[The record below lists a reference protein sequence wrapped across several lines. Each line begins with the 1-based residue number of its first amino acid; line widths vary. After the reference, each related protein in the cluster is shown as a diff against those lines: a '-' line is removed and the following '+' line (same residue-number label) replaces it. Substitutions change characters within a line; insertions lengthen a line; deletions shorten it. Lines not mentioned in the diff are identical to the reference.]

1 LNIQNIN
8 NIKFNDFQ
16 RLTFKAYCFFY
27 LGFFLIYI
35 YYSYL
40 DYEYPYGF
48 FLYSPSER
56 FSDLF
61 LQLNIFD
68 LNNPYSFAL
77 PQENFPYFPG
87 SIIFF
92 KIFKLFGSN
101 YYALSY
107 LILSLVVLAV
117 CVWKILKKYTNF
129 QKFYVFLLFLLSPPY
144 LYALDRGNTDSFL
157 IPLLIYCVLSKKQSI
172 ITILLWV
179 FIGSFKPQYLFGLF
193 FTKEFD
199 SYKIFQT
206 IFIFI
211 SLNFTYL
218 IFFTNNDIFDLINS
232 TLLISNWVNIG
243 LKPSLFPINDYIG
256 FYLKNSSIYPL
267 VLALFDFLKT
277 ELGLLSEEFFIT
289 LLNIFKILFNLLI
302 LFFALRIKK
311 FDANVIMFTISF
323 MSITFWAGTY
333 RSIIFFMVLLFYLT
347 NDLPKPIVAASLIYQ
362 LQFLVIGLMPF
373 NYMFSILMALLK
385 FSVFLYII
393 YILRKEKLLI

>member
-1 LNIQNIN
+1 MN

-172 ITILLWV
+172 ITMLLWV

-311 FDANVIMFTISF
+311 FDANIIMFTISF

-347 NDLPKPIVAASLIYQ
+347 NDLPKPIFAASLIYQ

>member
-1 LNIQNIN
+1 MN

-172 ITILLWV
+172 ITMLLWV

-347 NDLPKPIVAASLIYQ
+347 NDLPKPIFAASLIYQ

>member
-1 LNIQNIN
+1 MSD
-8 NIKFNDFQ
+8 IKFYDF
-16 RLTFKAYCFFY
+16 RKLSLKTYSLFY
-27 LGFFLIYI
+27 ISFFLIYA
-35 YYSYL
+35 YYSNSG
-40 DYEYPYGF
+40 YEYPYGY
-48 FLYSPSER
+48 FLYNPKER

-61 LQLNIFD
+61 LQLEIFD
-68 LNNPYSFAL
+68 LSNPYSSTL

-107 LILSLVVLAV
+107 LILSLIVLAV
-117 CVWKILKKYTNF
+117 CVWKILKKYTNL

-157 IPLLIYCVLSKKQSI
+157 IPLLIFCVLTKKQSI
-172 ITILLWV
+172 ITMLLWV

-211 SLNFTYL
+211 SLNITYL

-232 TLLISNWVNIG
+232 TLSISSWVNIG

-277 ELGLLSEEFFIT
+277 ELGLFSEEFFIT

-333 RSIIFFMVLLFYLT
+333 RSIIFFMVLLFYLN
-347 NDLPKPIVAASLIYQ
+347 NDLPKPLVSASLIYQ

-373 NYMFSILMALLK
+373 NYMFSILMALSK
-385 FSVFLYII
+385 FSVFLFII

>member
-1 LNIQNIN
+1 MNI
-8 NIKFNDFQ
+8 IKFNDFK
-16 RLTFKAYCFFY
+16 RLTFKTYSIFY
-27 LGFFLIYI
+27 LSFFLIYA
-35 YYSYL
+35 YYSNSG
-40 DYEYPYGF
+40 YEYPYGY
-48 FLYSPSER
+48 FLYNPSER
-56 FSDLF
+56 FSDLY
-61 LQLNIFD
+61 LQLEIFD
-68 LNNPYSFAL
+68 LSNPYSFGL
-77 PQENFPYFPG
+77 PQDNFPYFPG

-92 KIFKLFGSN
+92 KIFKLFGSS
-101 YYALSY
+101 YYAFSY
-107 LILSLVVLAV
+107 LLLSLIVLAV
-117 CVWKILKKYTNF
+117 CVWKILKNYTNL

-157 IPLLIYCVLSKKQSI
+157 IPILIYCVLSKKQT
-172 ITILLWV
+172 ITTMLLWT

-256 FYLKNSSIYPL
+256 FYLKNSSIYPSVL
-267 VLALFDFLKT
+267 VLFDFLKT

-347 NDLPKPIVAASLIYQ
+347 NDLPKPLVSASLIYQ
-362 LQFLVIGLMPF
+362 LQFLIIGLMPF
-373 NYMFSILMALLK
+373 NYTFSILMALLK

-393 YILRKEKLLI
+393 YIFRKEKLFS

>member
-1 LNIQNIN
+1 M
-8 NIKFNDFQ
+8 
-16 RLTFKAYCFFY
+16 
-27 LGFFLIYI
+27 
-35 YYSYL
+35 
-40 DYEYPYGF
+40 
-48 FLYSPSER
+48 
-56 FSDLF
+56 
-61 LQLNIFD
+61 
-68 LNNPYSFAL
+68 
-77 PQENFPYFPG
+77 
-87 SIIFF
+87 
-92 KIFKLFGSN
+92 
-101 YYALSY
+101 
-107 LILSLVVLAV
+107 
-117 CVWKILKKYTNF
+117 
-129 QKFYVFLLFLLSPPY
+129 
-144 LYALDRGNTDSFL
+144 
-157 IPLLIYCVLSKKQSI
+157 
-172 ITILLWV
+172 LLWT

-256 FYLKNSSIYPL
+256 FYLKNSSIYPSVL
-267 VLALFDFLKT
+267 VLFDFLKT

-347 NDLPKPIVAASLIYQ
+347 NDLPKPLVSASLIYQ
-362 LQFLVIGLMPF
+362 LQFLIIGLMPF
-373 NYMFSILMALLK
+373 NYTFSILMALLK

-393 YILRKEKLLI
+393 YIFRKEKLFS

>member
-1 LNIQNIN
+1 MN

-27 LGFFLIYI
+27 LGFFLIYL

-40 DYEYPYGF
+40 GYEYPYGF
-48 FLYSPSER
+48 FLYNPSER

-61 LQLNIFD
+61 LQLNTFD

-87 SIIFF
+87 SIMFF

-101 YYALSY
+101 YYAFLY
-107 LILSLVVLAV
+107 LILSLIVLAV
-117 CVWKILKKYTNF
+117 CVWKILKKYTNL
-129 QKFYVFLLFLLSPPY
+129 QKFYVFLLFLFSPPY

-157 IPLLIYCVLSKKQSI
+157 IPILIYCVLSKKQSI
-172 ITILLWV
+172 FTMLLWV

-199 SYKIFQT
+199 SYKILQT

-256 FYLKNSSIYPL
+256 FYLKNSSIYPS

-289 LLNIFKILFNLLI
+289 ILNIFKIPFNFFI
-302 LFFALRIKK
+302 LFLALRIKK

-347 NDLPKPIVAASLIYQ
+347 YDLPKPLVYASLIYQ

-373 NYMFSILMALLK
+373 NYIFSILMALLK

-393 YILRKEKLLI
+393 YILRKEKLII

>member
-1 LNIQNIN
+1 MN
-8 NIKFNDFQ
+8 NFKFNDFQ
-16 RLTFKAYCFFY
+16 KLTTKAYGLFY
-27 LGFFLIYI
+27 LGFFLIYA
-35 YYSYL
+35 YYSNSG
-40 DYEYPYGF
+40 YEYPYGY
-48 FLYSPSER
+48 FLYNPIER

-61 LQLNIFD
+61 LQLEIFD
-68 LNNPYSFAL
+68 LGNPYSSVL

-101 YYALSY
+101 YYALFY
-107 LILSLVVLAV
+107 LLLSLIVLAV
-117 CVWKILKKYTNF
+117 CVWKILKNYTNL
-129 QKFYVFLLFLLSPPY
+129 QKFYVFLIFLLSPPY

-157 IPLLIYCVLSKKQSI
+157 IPILIYCVISKKQT
-172 ITILLWV
+172 ITTMLLWT

-193 FTKEFD
+193 FQKEFD
-199 SYKIFQT
+199 NYKILKT
-206 IFIFI
+206 IFLFI
-211 SLNFTYL
+211 SINFSYL

-243 LKPSLFPINDYIG
+243 LKSSLFPINDYIG

-333 RSIIFFMVLLFYLT
+333 RSIIFFMVLLYYLT
-347 NDLPKPIVAASLIYQ
+347 NDLPKPLVSASLIYQ
-362 LQFLVIGLMPF
+362 LQFLIIGLMPF
-373 NYMFSILMALLK
+373 NYTFSISISLFKFLILL
-385 FSVFLYII
+385 FIFYIF
-393 YILRKEKLLI
+393 RKEKLLS